1 MYMYNSRG
9 QISKNNIDNFR
20 EDIHDNFK
28 ISMKKLQAE
37 IIMYSKY
44 QFLIYIYKNRILYLM
59 GKPIKL
65 GKEFK

>member
-1 MYMYNSRG
+1 MYNSMG
-9 QISKNNIDNFR
+9 QMSKNNIDNFR

-44 QFLIYIYKNRILYLM
+44 QFPIYIYKNRILYLM

-65 GKEFK
+65 GKGFK